1 MNKMADLLNGKLQHM
16 KSYGGYNMVVNLT
29 KLNKVI
35 DYLNKFPLKTKKHIN
50 YLNWIKVYE
59 IVIAKGHY
67 NQEKLNIIKDLMRK
81 INQS

>member
-1 MNKMADLLNGKLQHM
+1 M

-35 DYLNKFPLKTKKHIN
+35 DYLNKFPLKTKKYIN
-50 YLNWIKVYE
+50 YFNWVKVYE

-81 INQS
+81 INKS